1 MSGLD
6 LWSILAIFCGLV
18 LVATTFISHTVGA
31 MVILPIVQ
39 SVGQALPGPA
49 HDKLLVMGAALMCSG
64 AMGLPV
70 SGFPNMNAV
79 ALEDPT
85 GVNYVDTTDFLK
97 ARVCVL
103 VCFVFFVCVVVS
115 CFSRGGHFLKASVS
129 LLPPRAS
136 APSPLAPRAQLTN
149 APSAAAPRAQVGV
162 PGSVFCYFVIVTVG
176 YALMRA
182 VGY

>member
-1 MSGLD
+1 MLAMGGLALGEAVKSSGLLLAIAQSIQELVAGLD

-18 LVATTFISHTVGA
+18 LLATTFVSHTVGA
-31 MVILPIVQ
+31 MVVLPIVQ
-39 SVGQALPGPA
+39 SVGQQLPGAP

-85 GVNYVDTTDFLK
+85 GAAYVDTSDFLK
-97 ARVCVL
+97 
-103 VCFVFFVCVVVS
+103 
-115 CFSRGGHFLKASVS
+115 
-129 LLPPRAS
+129 
-136 APSPLAPRAQLTN
+136 
-149 APSAAAPRAQVGV
+149 VGV
-162 PGSVFCYFVIVTVG
+162 PGSVLVYGVIVSVG

-182 VGY
+182 VGF

>member
-1 MSGLD
+1 
-6 LWSILAIFCGLV
+6 
-18 LVATTFISHTVGA
+18 

-39 SVGQALPGPA
+39 SVGQQMPGPP

-97 ARVCVL
+97 
-103 VCFVFFVCVVVS
+103 
-115 CFSRGGHFLKASVS
+115 
-129 LLPPRAS
+129 
-136 APSPLAPRAQLTN
+136 
-149 APSAAAPRAQVGV
+149 VGV
-162 PGSVFCYFVIVTVG
+162 PGSVAVYGIIVTLG
-176 YALMRA
+176 YGLMRA

>member
-1 MSGLD
+1 MVDGLD
-6 LWSILAIFCGLV
+6 LWSVLAIFCALV
-18 LVATTFISHTVGA
+18 LMATTFISHTVGA

-39 SVGQALPGPA
+39 SVGQQMPGH

-85 GVNYVDTTDFLK
+85 GVNYVDTVDFLK
-97 ARVCVL
+97 
-103 VCFVFFVCVVVS
+103 
-115 CFSRGGHFLKASVS
+115 
-129 LLPPRAS
+129 
-136 APSPLAPRAQLTN
+136 
-149 APSAAAPRAQVGV
+149 VGV
-162 PGSVFCYFVIVTVG
+162 PGSVMVYWLIVSVG
-176 YALMRA
+176 YVLMRA

>member
-1 MSGLD
+1 M
-6 LWSILAIFCGLV
+6 
-18 LVATTFISHTVGA
+18 ATTFISHTVGA

-39 SVGQALPGPA
+39 SVGQQMPGH

-85 GVNYVDTTDFLK
+85 GVNYVDTVDFLK
-97 ARVCVL
+97 
-103 VCFVFFVCVVVS
+103 
-115 CFSRGGHFLKASVS
+115 
-129 LLPPRAS
+129 
-136 APSPLAPRAQLTN
+136 
-149 APSAAAPRAQVGV
+149 VGV
-162 PGSVFCYFVIVTVG
+162 PGSVMVYWLIVSVG
-176 YALMRA
+176 YVLMRA